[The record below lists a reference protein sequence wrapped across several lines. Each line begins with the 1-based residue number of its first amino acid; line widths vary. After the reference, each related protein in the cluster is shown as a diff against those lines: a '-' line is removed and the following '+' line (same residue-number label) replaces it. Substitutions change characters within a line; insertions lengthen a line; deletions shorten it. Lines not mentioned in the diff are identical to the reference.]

1 MLRLVEA
8 FALLTYRLA
17 QISVIGTLVVVSFEV
32 IARYL
37 FNSPT
42 QSSLEITEYFL
53 VAMGFLPLAAIHRSG
68 GHVSVEILTAFL
80 SSSAQNVCRR
90 IALLITALFSSVVS
104 WFGFDLTYHALQTG
118 TASSSLLSFP
128 MWIVYLTIPL
138 GFLALALEALRE
150 LVQGSTNEG
159 VA

>member
-1 MLRLVEA
+1 MLQLIRA

-17 QISVIGTLVVVSFEV
+17 QIAVIGTLVVVSFEV
-32 IARYL
+32 IARYI

-53 VAMGFLPLAAIHRSG
+53 VAMGFLPLAAIHRAG
-68 GHVSVEILTAFL
+68 GHVSVEIITAFL
-80 SSSAQNVCRR
+80 SKGAQDICRR
-90 IALLITALFSSVVS
+90 IALVITLFFSLVVS

-118 TASSSLLSFP
+118 TASSSLLAFP

-150 LVQGSTNEG
+150 LIQGSEHEEA
-159 VA
+159 V